1 MKNKKV
7 KKILA
12 TLMIS
17 TSVLGSTGIITTST
31 LADEVNMMATEV
43 ADKKVSINLNI
54 YDAGKSDRITGSYNG
69 TNAVYMRAEVNGEKK
84 QIVGSKE
91 LAQGK
96 ISYYIGNR
104 LKSTDNVDLV
114 LFDKNYKELGRQK
127 LTIKDPVTTVIKLD
141 TYVEG
146 ESSSITG
153 SYNGTNA
160 VYVRAEVN
168 GKKDNILKSKELAE
182 GKINY
187 YIGKE
192 LRTSDNVEIVLFD
205 KEYREL
211 GRKQLK
217 ISTMDLIPD
226 PKLKESINKQL
237 GKSPD
242 YNPQKQEL
250 QQMTSLH
257 VPFSGITNLEGLE
270 YCTNLEVLD
279 LNGDQFSDIT
289 PIANLTKMKNLNI
302 ANNKSLSD
310 ISSLKN
316 LTALENLDA
325 DYSNISDLT
334 ALSNMTQLK
343 VLHIPFNPL
352 KSLKGLEN
360 CKELTG
366 LDLNGDQYS
375 DITPIANLTKLKTL
389 GIANNKNLTDISS
402 LKNLTALENLYADF
416 SGISD
421 ITALSNMTQLK
432 VLHIPFNP
440 LKSLNGLQNCKELTE
455 LDLNGDQYSDLTP
468 IANLTKMKTLGIAN
482 DKNLSDI
489 SSLKNL
495 TALVNLY
502 LDNSNVSDI
511 SVLANLTNL
520 RSLHIPGNPITNYD
534 VLNGL
539 QLTDLTK

>member
-1 MKNKKV
+1 MNV
-7 KKILA
+7 YNV
-12 TLMIS
+12 S
-17 TSVLGSTGIITTST
+17 T
-31 LADEVNMMATEV
+31 
-43 ADKKVSINLNI
+43 
-54 YDAGKSDRITGSYNG
+54 SDRITGSYNG

-96 ISYYIGNR
+96 ISYYIGNQ
-104 LKSTDNVDLV
+104 LKSTDNVELI

-141 TYVEG
+141 TYIMG

-168 GKKDNILKSKELAE
+168 GKKESILKSKELAE

-192 LRTSDNVEIVLFD
+192 LKTSDNVEIILFD
-205 KEYREL
+205 KDYKEL

-226 PKLKESINKQL
+226 PKLKESINRQL

-250 QQMTSLH
+250 QQLTHLN

-279 LNGDQFSDIT
+279 LNGDQYSDLS
-289 PIANLTKMKNLNI
+289 PIANLTKLKTLNI
-302 ANNKSLSD
+302 ANNKNLSD

-316 LTALENLDA
+316 LTALVNLYA
-325 DYSNISDLT
+325 DYSNISDLS
-334 ALSNMTQLK
+334 ALSNMTNLK

-352 KSLKGLEN
+352 KSLNGLEN
-360 CKELTG
+360 CKELTE

-389 GIANNKNLTDISS
+389 GIANNKNLSDISS
-402 LKNLTALENLYADF
+402 LKNLTALVNLYADY
-416 SGISD
+416 SNISD
-421 ITALSNMTQLK
+421 LSALSNMTNLK

-440 LKSLNGLQNCKELTE
+440 LKSLNGLENCKELTE
-455 LDLNGDQYSDLTP
+455 LDLNGDQYSDLSP
-468 IANLTKMKTLGIAN
+468 IANLTKLKTLNIAN
-482 DKNLSDI
+482 NKNLSDI
-489 SSLKNL
+489 FSLKNL
-495 TALVNLY
+495 TTLVNLY
-502 LDNSNVSDI
+502 ADNSNISDI

-520 RSLHIPGNPITNYD
+520 RSLHIPGNPIKNYD

-539 QLTDLTK
+539 HLTDLIK